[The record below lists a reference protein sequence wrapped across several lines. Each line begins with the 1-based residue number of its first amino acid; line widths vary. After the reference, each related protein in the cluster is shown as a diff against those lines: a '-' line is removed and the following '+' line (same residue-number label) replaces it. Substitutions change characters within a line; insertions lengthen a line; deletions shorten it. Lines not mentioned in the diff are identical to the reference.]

1 MHTPSSSSVK
11 IFWLD
16 SRKTIEEVTTAV
28 RQMKAQRPEIEEV
41 WLFGSLARGDAAPGS
56 DADLLVILSSSAE
69 HFLDRIPRYLLT
81 GLSLGV
87 DVFPYTRAEVE
98 QMLIEGNLFLGQIIK
113 EAVKLA

>member
-1 MHTPSSSSVK
+1 MQTPSSASVK

-16 SRKTIEEVTTAV
+16 SRKTIEELTAAV
-28 RQMKAQRPEIEEV
+28 RQMNAERPEIEEV
-41 WLFGSLARGDAAPGS
+41 WLFGSLARGEATPGS

-87 DVFPYTRAEVE
+87 DVFPYTRAEFE
-98 QMLIEGNLFLGQIIK
+98 RTLAQGNLFLKQIIR
-113 EAVKLA
+113 EAVRLT